1 MTRALYPGTF
11 DPLTRGHEDLIR
23 RAAAMFEHVVLAIAD
38 SKSKKPMFTIDER
51 LAMAADVLGD
61 MTNVSVIRFSGLMV
75 KVMQQ
80 QEASVVIRGVRSV
93 ADFEYELQ
101 LAGMNRQMMP
111 GLETIFLTPADEY
124 QHVSG
129 TLVREIATMNGD
141 VERFVPAAVLP
152 ALLDRAAQ
160 RRNAA
165 GKS

>member
-38 SKSKKPMFTIDER
+38 SRSKKPMFTIDER
-51 LAMAADVLGD
+51 LAMAADVLAD
-61 MTNVSVIRFSGLMV
+61 LKNVSVIRFSGLMV
-75 KVMQQ
+75 NVMQQ
-80 QEASVVIRGVRSV
+80 QQASVVIRGVRSV

-129 TLVREIATMNGD
+129 TLVREIAIMNGD

-152 ALLDRAAQ
+152 ALLERAKQ
-160 RRNAA
+160 RRSAA

>member
-23 RAAAMFEHVVLAIAD
+23 RAAEMFEHVVLAIAD

-51 LAMAADVLGD
+51 LAMAGEVLGD
-61 MTNVSVIRFSGLMV
+61 LSNVSVIRFSGLMV
-75 KVMQQ
+75 NVMQQ
-80 QEASVVIRGVRSV
+80 QQATVVVRGVRSV
-93 ADFEYELQ
+93 TDFEYELQ

-152 ALLDRAAQ
+152 ALLERAAQ
-160 RRNAA
+160 RRSAA

>member
-23 RAAAMFEHVVLAIAD
+23 RAASMFEHVVLAIAD
-38 SKSKKPMFTIDER
+38 SQSKKPMFTIDER
-51 LAMAADVLGD
+51 LEMSAEVLGD
-61 MTNVSVIRFSGLMV
+61 LTNVSVIRFSGLMV
-75 KVMQQ
+75 NVMQQ
-80 QEASVVIRGVRSV
+80 QQASVVVRGVRSV
-93 ADFEYELQ
+93 TDFEYELQ

-111 GLETIFLTPADEY
+111 GLETIFMTPADEY

-129 TLVREIATMNGD
+129 TLVREIAMMNGD

-152 ALLDRAAQ
+152 ALLERAAQ
-160 RRNAA
+160 RRSAA